1 MDSQEES
8 ERVHRLSVGGT
19 AVKWLLG
26 MLIVSAVAWA
36 TCAWFDCFEQRKLF
50 MAEGKDALC
59 DFWMTRDC
67 LAGGYIRNDGRIA
80 SGWYTFEELAQGSV
94 MPHGWRSGA
103 VYRTGKADRVYP
115 ALALLPIGLFP
126 ATWTGGW
133 CWTVFACIVFLYAL
147 VVIAGHKVWPMIFIC
162 SMPIIFSLERGN
174 PIWLSAAA
182 CGIFLAWW
190 DADACKNRV
199 IAAICLAIAAVMK
212 VAPVLLGLVY
222 LSEMIKTRFSKESLR
237 MPIIAF
243 AGFVILF
250 FVPWLA
256 MPDGF
261 SGIPEFFENARGHE
275 AYASRLSAFG
285 LLSVW
290 RIGRVMLGL
299 GVNHA
304 WPGMYWCV
312 WASQLLGLM
321 AVIMGAYR
329 KEYLLLV
336 GGMLMAAGNM
346 FYYGALYLLPVFVLK
361 HSRNDLPMMTLP
373 LWFVILCPLQIVVMG
388 HDGNPFLCNIVLM
401 VLMALEVVRMKRNK
415 QA

>member
-1 MDSQEES
+1 M
-8 ERVHRLSVGGT
+8 
-19 AVKWLLG
+19 KWLLG
-26 MLIVSAVAWA
+26 ILIVSAVVWT
-36 TCAWFDCFEQRKLF
+36 TCAWYNCLGQRKLF

-59 DFWMTRDC
+59 DFWMPRDC
-67 LAGGYIRNDGRIA
+67 LTGGYIRNDGRIA
-80 SGWYTFEELAQGSV
+80 SGWYTPEELAQGSV
-94 MPHGWRSGA
+94 TPHEWWPGA

-133 CWTVFACIVFLYAL
+133 CCTALACMAFLGAL
-147 VVIAGHKVWPMIFIC
+147 VVIAGNKVWPLIFIC

-174 PIWLSAAA
+174 PVWLSAAA

-190 DADACKNRV
+190 DDGACKKRV

-212 VAPVLLGLVY
+212 IAPALLGLIY
-222 LSEMIKTRFSKESLR
+222 LSEMIKARFSKESLQ

-243 AGFVILF
+243 AGFLILF
-250 FVPWLA
+250 FLPWLA

-261 SGIPEFFENARGHE
+261 SGILEFFENARGHE
-275 AYASRLSAFG
+275 AHASRLSAFG
-285 LLSVW
+285 LLPVW
-290 RIGRVMLGL
+290 RIGRVILGL
-299 GVNHA
+299 GVNHEWA
-304 WPGMYWCV
+304 GMCWCV
-312 WASQLLGLM
+312 WASQLLGLA
-321 AVIMGAYR
+321 AVIIGAYR

-361 HSRNDLPMMTLP
+361 HSRDDLPRITLP

-388 HDGNPFLCNIVLM
+388 HDGNPFLCNIA
-401 VLMALEVVRMKRNK
+401 LMALMVGAIVRLRRSDEKRAK
-415 QA
+415 ILGL